1 MDGWMTI
8 VSFWDGLLVSAMS
21 SVLPRLNFTSVHGW
35 TEAKWLP
42 QKPRIFSA
50 KKVWRV
56 EELGE
61 QTDIVV
67 LTGAG
72 RRDLGRLGVV
82 ELGWFDIDGKGF
94 KQQKHTKT
102 FSIPQKEGW
111 SFLNFMPFVSDP

>member
-1 MDGWMTI
+1 MTI

-42 QKPRIFSA
+42 PKPRIFSA

-61 QTDIVV
+61 QTVCSVDRCRSPRS
-67 LTGAG
+67 GKA
-72 RRDLGRLGVV
+72 GVV

-102 FSIPQKEGW
+102 FSIPQKEGCL
-111 SFLNFMPFVSDP
+111 F